1 MDRNKKLLIAACT
14 VSVILI
20 IVVGILL
27 AMSGRDKTPL
37 SQHTL
42 HLKVNGSDVEVSL
55 KKDNVTVNAPC
66 LSVGK
71 NQFEVLGYPG
81 GTVQINGKTVKV
93 GSTASITVDSIS
105 SENQVEIKVS
115 NVKDSRTIK
124 LRTYSTLLPKLRT
137 IGKGV
142 RNGQYLVTEADRPVM
157 YILDNNGEIIWYKAL
172 SAKKTKLRF
181 SDLKCHQT
189 ESGTYY
195 SYQVINPDADNFGI
209 SDYRPGARVIMDHN
223 FKVITEDAGV
233 TAYNPKKDIDWS
245 QAGTAVDGN
254 AFEMLSLHNT
264 FTVRCSPTRVV
275 NMPDGIK
282 SQKNTTVAAVILQ
295 NAGRSSVNWE
305 WKSTSDSRLYSAS
318 VSGNDYTSSDM
329 QNYLSPS
336 AMVMDP
342 QDHNLI
348 LSFKNADCL
357 VKINS
362 DTGKLMWILGGK
374 ADEFGLKDSQKFS
387 GQTDVQV
394 ASDGTLTITQAD
406 KVTVLKLDEKAR
418 KLASYKEKSLSGAV
432 GANAVNTQN
441 GVLCVG
447 KSGKVLIEEE
457 SLGDGDDLK
466 NPLQI
471 STTHA
476 RSLASVRFVRIEDD

>member
-42 HLKVNGSDVEVSL
+42 HLKVNGCDVEVPL
-55 KKDNVTVNAPC
+55 KHDNVTVNVPC

-71 NQFEVLGYPG
+71 NQFQVLGYPG
-81 GTVQINGKTVKV
+81 GAVKINGKTVKV
-93 GSTASITVDSIS
+93 GSTASIAVDAIS
-105 SENQVEIKVS
+105 SENQIEIKVS
-115 NVKDSRTIK
+115 NVKDSRTVR

-137 IGKGV
+137 IGKGTK
-142 RNGQYLVTEADRPVM
+142 NGEYLVTEADRPVM
-157 YILDNNGEIIWYKAL
+157 YALDNEGKVIWYKAY

-181 SDLKCHQT
+181 SDFKCHQT
-189 ESGTYY
+189 DSGTYY
-195 SYQVINPDADNFGI
+195 SYQVINPEADNYGI
-209 SDYRPGARVIMDHN
+209 ADYHPGSRVIMDED
-223 FKVITEDAGV
+223 FEVVTEDAGV
-233 TAYNPKKDIDWS
+233 TAYSPKKSIDWS

-254 AFEMLSLHNT
+254 AFEMLSRHNT
-264 FTVRCSPTRVV
+264 FTVRYTPTRVT

-282 SQKNTTVAAVILQ
+282 SQKNTTVAAVVVQ
-295 NAGRSSVNWE
+295 NAGRSHVTWE

-318 VSGNDYTSSDM
+318 VSGNDYTSSDI
-329 QNYLSPS
+329 QDYLNPS
-336 AMVMDP
+336 AMVVDSR
-342 QDHNLI
+342 DHNLI

-362 DTGKLMWILGGK
+362 ETGKLMWILGGK

-394 ASDGTLTITQAD
+394 ASDGTLTITQPD
-406 KVTVLKLDEKAR
+406 KVTVMKLDENGKR
-418 KLASYKEKSLSGAV
+418 VVSHKTKTIDGLV
-432 GANAVNTQN
+432 GANVVNANAGT
-441 GVLCVG
+441 LCVG
-447 KSGKVLIEEE
+447 KSGKVLIEVE
-457 SLGDGDDLK
+457 SLNDENLK
-466 NPLQI
+466 NPLRI
-471 STTHA
+471 STTHSRNLSA
-476 RSLASVRFVRIEDD
+476 VRFVRLEDD